1 MKKINICIAGLGNVG
16 SALIQSIEENNI
28 LFKKKH
34 SLEINILGI
43 SANQKNKKRNF
54 DIEKYRWFDN
64 PLDMASLNGCDIIV
78 ELIGQEKGIS
88 YDLIKL
94 SLNNNKHVVTGNKA
108 LISQHGKDLFLLAEK
123 NKLALTFE
131 AAVAGGIPIIKLI
144 KDDISLNKIIKISGI
159 LNGTTNYILSKMD
172 EDNLSFD
179 EVLNIAKEKGFTSDH
194 ESKLDIGGYDAAHKL
209 TILSTLCYGTSLDFS
224 NNYIQGISDIKIED
238 INFSKKLGY
247 SIKLISESF
256 INDNEISNFTSPKL
270 INKNNPLANVGD
282 ALNAINIESDHL
294 DNLFVEGQGAGG
306 KPTAS
311 SVLSD
316 IFYIS
321 QNTNFNNLG
330 FDVEKLI
337 KFEKYPLKKI
347 KNRYYLRIMTDDKP
361 GVLST
366 ITNLFTETGI
376 SVEKILQ
383 LPESAKSNSPIP
395 ILITTHK
402 IQREI
407 LTNVINTLE
416 DNEFVK
422 EKITILPIHDDKNL

>member
-1 MKKINICIAGLGNVG
+1 MSKLNIGIAGLGNVG
-16 SALIQSIEENNI
+16 SALVETIEENKNYFLEKTDVELNI
-28 LFKKKH
+28 V
-34 SLEINILGI
+34 GI
-43 SANQKNKKRNF
+43 SAKTKNKKRNF
-54 DIEKYRWFDN
+54 NISNFTWYDDPREMSKDDN
-64 PLDMASLNGCDIIV
+64 CDVVV
-78 ELIGQEKGIS
+78 ELIGEEKGIS
-88 YDLIKL
+88 YEIIETALK
-94 SLNNNKHVVTGNKA
+94 NKKHVVTGNKA
-108 LISQHGKDLFLLAEK
+108 LIANHGKELFELA
-123 NKLALTFE
+123 NIHSLALSYE
-131 AAVAGGIPIIKLI
+131 AAVAGGIPVIKTI
-144 KDDISLNKIIKISGI
+144 KNSISLDRINKISGI
-159 LNGTTNYILSKMD
+159 LNGTTNYILTKMQ

-347 KNRYYLRIMTDDKP
+347 INRYYLRIMTDDKP

-407 LTNVINTLE
+407 LTDVINTLE
-416 DNEFVK
+416 DHEFVK
-422 EKITILPIHDDKNL
+422 EKITILPIHDD

>member
-43 SANQKNKKRNF
+43 SANQKNKKRNY

>member
-16 SALIQSIEENNI
+16 AALIQSIEENNI

-54 DIEKYRWFDN
+54 NIEKYRWFDN

-347 KNRYYLRIMTDDKP
+347 INRYYLRIMTDDKP

-407 LTNVINTLE
+407 LTKVINTLE

-422 EKITILPIHDDKNL
+422 EKITILPIHDD